1 LLGNVL
7 WKIKTHILIYEIL
20 FRNWCR
26 LWGNVDIFGRAG
38 KDGTVWCFL
47 LINYVCLLGT
57 EELYILTLL
66 GSGHHNNHEICQ
78 CRMYSRKIL
87 LMGKEFVRNM

>member
-1 LLGNVL
+1 MKFCFEIGVVYGVM
-7 WKIKTHILIYEIL
+7 WIYLVE
-20 FRNWCR
+20 R
-26 LWGNVDIFGRAG
+26 GRMELSG
-38 KDGTVWCFL
+38 VSL